1 MTDAANVYGQALYE
15 LARDEGLSVQILA
28 ELKVLKTSFMQEPG
42 FVQLLCAPSV
52 SKQERCQILDS
63 SLRSK
68 VHPYVLNF
76 LKILTEK
83 GYIRQFIGC
92 CDAFSKQY
100 NRDNGIL
107 EMTAVTAAPLSDEL
121 YRKLESKLSALT
133 GKTID
138 LTCRVDPGILG
149 GVRLD
154 WDGKQLDGTVRRRLD
169 DIRDILRNTVL

>member
-15 LARDEGLSVQILA
+15 LARDEGLASTILS
-28 ELKVLKTSFMQEPG
+28 ELKVLKSSFTQEPR
-42 FVQLLCAPSV
+42 FLQLLSAPSV
-52 SKQERCQILDS
+52 PKQERCQILDS
-63 SLRSK
+63 SLRSQ

-83 GYIRQFIGC
+83 GYIRHFTGC
-92 CDAFSKQY
+92 CDVFTRQY

-121 YRKLESKLSALT
+121 RRKLEHKLSNLS

-138 LTCRVDPGILG
+138 LTCRVDPGVLG

-169 DIRDILRNTVL
+169 DIRDILQNTVL

>member
-15 LARDEGLSVQILA
+15 LARDEGLSPRILG
-28 ELKVLKTSFMQEPG
+28 ELKVLKTSFAQEPG
-42 FVQLLCAPSV
+42 FVQLLASPTV
-52 SKQERCQILDS
+52 PKQERCQILDS
-63 SLRSK
+63 SLRSQ

-83 GYIRQFIGC
+83 GYIRHFDRS
-92 CDAFSKQY
+92 CDAFKRAY
-100 NRDNGIL
+100 NQDNGIM
-107 EMTAVTAAPLSDEL
+107 EVTAVTAAALSDAL
-121 YRKLESKLSALT
+121 RRKLENKLSAIT

-169 DIRDILRNTVL
+169 DIRDILQNTVL

>member
-15 LARDEGLSVQILA
+15 LARDEGLALRILG
-28 ELKVLKTSFMQEPG
+28 ELKVLKTSFAQEPG
-42 FVQLLCAPSV
+42 FVHLLASPSV
-52 SKQERCQILDS
+52 PKQERCQILDS
-63 SLRSK
+63 TLRSK

-83 GYIRQFIGC
+83 GYIRHFIGC
-92 CDAFSKQY
+92 CDVFTQQY
-100 NRDNGIL
+100 NQDNGIL
-107 EMTAVTAAPLSDEL
+107 EMTAVTAAPLTDDL
-121 YRKLESKLSALT
+121 RRKLESKLSAIS

>member
-15 LARDEGLSVQILA
+15 LARDEGLAPRILG
-28 ELKVLKTSFMQEPG
+28 ELKVLKTSFTQEPA
-42 FVQLLCAPSV
+42 FVQLLATPSV
-52 SKQERCQILDS
+52 PKQERCQILDS

-83 GYIRQFIGC
+83 GYIRHFSGC
-92 CDAFSKQY
+92 CDVFTRQY
-100 NRDNGIL
+100 NVDNGIL
-107 EMTAVTAAPLSDEL
+107 EVTAVTALPLSDEL
-121 YRKLESKLSALT
+121 RRKLERKLSGLT

-138 LTCRVDPGILG
+138 LTCRVDPQTLG

-154 WDGKQLDGTVRRRLD
+154 FDGKQVDGTVRRRLD

>member
-15 LARDEGLSVQILA
+15 LARDEGLAPQILGELQVLA
-28 ELKVLKTSFMQEPG
+28 ESFAQEPG
-42 FVQLLCAPSV
+42 FVQLLASPSV
-52 SKQERCQILDS
+52 PKQERCQILDS
-63 SLRSK
+63 SLRSQ

-83 GYIRQFIGC
+83 GYIRHFTGC
-92 CDAFSKQY
+92 CNAFKRQY
-100 NRDNGIL
+100 NQDNGIL
-107 EMTAVTAAPLSDEL
+107 EVTAVTAAPLSDEL
-121 YRKLESKLSALT
+121 RRKLSDKLST
-133 GKTID
+133 ISGKTID
-138 LTCRVDPGILG
+138 LTCRVDPSTLG

>member
-15 LARDEGLSVQILA
+15 LARDEGLASRILG
-28 ELKVLKTSFMQEPG
+28 ELNVLKTSFSQEPG
-42 FVQLLCAPSV
+42 FVQLLAAPSV
-52 SKQERCQILDS
+52 PKQERCQILDS
-63 SLRSK
+63 SLRSQ

-83 GYIRQFIGC
+83 GYIRHFIGC
-92 CDAFSKQY
+92 CDAFKRQY
-100 NRDNGIL
+100 NQDNGIL
-107 EMTAVTAAPLSDEL
+107 EVTAVTAGPLSDEL
-121 YRKLESKLSALT
+121 RQKLQTKLSAIS

-138 LTCRVDPGILG
+138 LTCRVDPSTLG

>member
-15 LARDEGLSVQILA
+15 LARDEGLAKRILS
-28 ELKVLKTSFMQEPG
+28 ELNVLKTSFSQEPG
-42 FVQLLCAPSV
+42 FLQLLATPSV
-52 SKQERCQILDS
+52 PKQERCQILDS
-63 SLRSK
+63 TLREK

-83 GYIRQFIGC
+83 GYIRHFDRC
-92 CDAFSKQY
+92 CDVFRRQFNS
-100 NRDNGIL
+100 DNGIL
-107 EMTAVTAAPLSDEL
+107 EVTAVTAMPLSDAL
-121 YRKLESKLSALT
+121 RRKLEAKLSTLT

-138 LTCRVDPGILG
+138 LTCRVDPGTLG

>member
-1 MTDAANVYGQALYE
+1 M
-15 LARDEGLSVQILA
+15 
-28 ELKVLKTSFMQEPG
+28 
-42 FVQLLCAPSV
+42 QLLCAPSI

>member
-15 LARDEGLSVQILA
+15 LARDEGLSAQILA
-28 ELKVLKTSFMQEPG
+28 ELKVLKTSFTQEPG
-42 FVQLLCAPSV
+42 FVQLLCAPSI

-63 SLRSK
+63 SLRST

-107 EMTAVTAAPLSDEL
+107 EMTAVTAAPLSDTL

-138 LTCRVDPGILG
+138 LTCRVDPDVLG

>member
-15 LARDEGLSVQILA
+15 LARDEGLAERIHG
-28 ELKVLKTSFMQEPG
+28 ELKVLKASFSQEPG
-42 FVQLLCAPSV
+42 FIQLLATPSV
-52 SKQERCQILDS
+52 PKQERCQILDS
-63 SLRSK
+63 SLRSQ

-83 GYIRQFIGC
+83 GYIRHFSDC
-92 CDAFSKQY
+92 CDAFKRQY
-100 NRDNGIL
+100 NLDNGIL
-107 EMTAVTAAPLSDEL
+107 EVTAVTAAELSGEL
-121 YRKLESKLSALT
+121 RRKLSTKLSAIS

-138 LTCRVDPGILG
+138 LTCRVDPGTLG

>member
-28 ELKVLKTSFMQEPG
+28 ELKVLKTSFTQEPG
-42 FVQLLCAPSV
+42 FVQLLCAPSI

-63 SLRSK
+63 SLRST

-107 EMTAVTAAPLSDEL
+107 EMTAVTAAPLSDTL

-138 LTCRVDPGILG
+138 LTCRVDPDVLG

>member
-15 LARDEGLSVQILA
+15 LARDEGLALKILG
-28 ELKVLKTSFMQEPG
+28 ELKVLKTSFAQEPG
-42 FVQLLCAPSV
+42 FVQLLAAPSV
-52 SKQERCQILDS
+52 PKQERCQILDS
-63 SLRSK
+63 SLRSQ

-83 GYIRQFIGC
+83 GYIRHFDRC
-92 CDAFSKQY
+92 CDAFKRQY
-100 NRDNGIL
+100 NQDNGIM
-107 EMTAVTAAPLSDEL
+107 EVTAVTAAPLSNEL
-121 YRKLESKLSALT
+121 RRKLETKLSAVT

-138 LTCRVDPGILG
+138 LACRVDPSTLG

>member
-15 LARDEGLSVQILA
+15 LARDEGLAKRILD
-28 ELKVLKTSFMQEPG
+28 ELNVLKTSFSQEPG
-42 FVQLLCAPSV
+42 FVQLLAAPSV
-52 SKQERCQILDS
+52 PKQERCRIIDS
-63 SLRSK
+63 SLRSQ

-83 GYIRQFIGC
+83 GYIRHFAGC
-92 CDAFSKQY
+92 CDAFKRQY
-100 NRDNGIL
+100 NQDNGIL
-107 EMTAVTAAPLSDEL
+107 EVTAVTAAALSDEL
-121 YRKLESKLSALT
+121 RRKLSDKLSALS

-138 LTCRVDPGILG
+138 LTCRVDPSTLG

>member
-15 LARDEGLSVQILA
+15 LARDEGLAPQIL
-28 ELKVLKTSFMQEPG
+28 EQLQVLADSFRQEPS
-42 FVQLLCAPSV
+42 FVQLLAAPSV
-52 SKQERCQILDS
+52 PKQERCQVLDS
-63 SLRSK
+63 TLRGR
-68 VHPYVLNF
+68 VHPYVLNS

-83 GYIRQFIGC
+83 GYIRQFDRC
-92 CDAFSKQY
+92 CSVYKRQY
-100 NRDNGIL
+100 NQDNGIM
-107 EMTAVTAAPLSDEL
+107 EVTAVTAVPLSDEL
-121 YRKLESKLSALT
+121 RRKLETKLSAIT

-138 LTCRVDPGILG
+138 LTCRVDPGTLG

>member
-15 LARDEGLSVQILA
+15 LARDEGLAKRILD
-28 ELKVLKTSFMQEPG
+28 ELSVLKTSFSQEPG
-42 FVQLLCAPSV
+42 FVQLLASPSV
-52 SKQERCQILDS
+52 PKQERCQILDS
-63 SLRSK
+63 SLRSQ

-83 GYIRQFIGC
+83 GYIRHFSGC
-92 CDAFSKQY
+92 CDAFKRQY
-100 NRDNGIL
+100 NEDNGIL
-107 EMTAVTAAPLSDEL
+107 EVTAVTAAPLSDEL
-121 YRKLESKLSALT
+121 RRKLSTKLSAIS

-138 LTCRVDPGILG
+138 LTCRVDPGTLG

>member
-15 LARDEGLSVQILA
+15 LARDEGLALNILG
-28 ELKVLKTSFMQEPG
+28 ELKLLKTSFAQEPG
-42 FVQLLCAPSV
+42 FLQLLSAPSV
-52 SKQERCQILDS
+52 PKQERCQILDS
-63 SLRSK
+63 TLRSQ

-83 GYIRQFIGC
+83 GYIRHFNGC
-92 CDAFSKQY
+92 CDVFSRQY
-100 NRDNGIL
+100 NLDNGIL

-121 YRKLESKLSALT
+121 RGKLESKLSAIS

>member
-15 LARDEGLSVQILA
+15 LARDEGLAPQILE
-28 ELKVLKTSFMQEPG
+28 ELQVLAQSFNQEPG
-42 FVQLLCAPSV
+42 FVQLLASPSV
-52 SKQERCQILDS
+52 PKQERCQILDS
-63 SLRSK
+63 TLRRQ

-83 GYIRQFIGC
+83 GYIRQFDRC
-92 CDAFSKQY
+92 CTAFRQQY
-100 NRDNGIL
+100 NQDNGIM
-107 EMTAVTAAPLSDEL
+107 EVTAVTAAPLSEEL
-121 YRKLESKLSALT
+121 RSKLKTKLSAIT

-138 LTCRVDPGILG
+138 LTCRVDPGTLG

-154 WDGKQLDGTVRRRLD
+154 WDGKQLDGTVRRRLY